1 MLKKIKI
8 SHRLKEKLKF
18 FSIVVLISLFACI
31 PYLGEGTI
39 FAHDL
44 SYHLSRIMNTAE
56 EITNGNF
63 PVFIHSNLLNGF
75 GYGNPLFYPELFLY
89 PAVVLFKL
97 GMGILFSYK
106 ILIILATI
114 VTFLTSF
121 YAANYISKDKKIS
134 WITSCL
140 YTFSLYRLVDIYVR
154 GALGEV
160 LAFMFLPILLVGLYD
175 VLYGENKKWYLIPI
189 ALFCLINSHLLSFI
203 MAVILILI
211 ICLVNIKK
219 IIKNKIILKKLA
231 VAAIVS
237 LLLSMSF
244 VVPYFEQT
252 IDYDFNVEV
261 HKNSAESLRDNAV
274 DLKDVLGDEISS
286 DGITVTKSIGILLI
300 VLPVL
305 MFFVKKDEN
314 EICYSF
320 YKMIYAIG
328 IVLLIVSTKLFPWI
342 NFECFGII
350 QFPYRLNIITTLLF
364 SFVAGYSVMKVFE
377 NKEDA
382 FKIIMILIFIISSKY
397 IADVNVNP
405 NSIDYEILMSGTLIG
420 NGEYMPL
427 GFDSSDDDVYSIYDF
442 KTKIDYKKE
451 NSKLSFD
458 YKKSDNEFK
467 VHVPLT
473 YYKGY
478 KAYVIKD
485 DVKTDDKIEVKRN
498 ELNSHLLLI
507 GDSNIEGKIVV
518 EYDMTIMQKIG
529 YVISIMTLVLFIN
542 YIIYVEKIKIKE

>member
-1 MLKKIKI
+1 MFKKIKI
-8 SHRLKEKLKF
+8 SDKLKEKIKF
-18 FSIVVLISLFACI
+18 LSIVILISLFACI
-31 PYLGEGTI
+31 PYLSEGTI

-56 EITNGNF
+56 EITIITGST
-63 PVFIHSNLLNGF
+63 SNLLNRF
-75 GYGNPLFYPELFLY
+75 GYGNSLFYPELFLY

-106 ILIILATI
+106 ILIILTTV

-121 YAANYISKDKKIS
+121 YAAKYISKDKKIS

-154 GALGEV
+154 GALG
-160 LAFMFLPILLVGLYD
+160 GLYD
-175 VLYGENKKWYLIPI
+175 VFYGENKKWYLIPI
-189 ALFCLINSHLLSFI
+189 ALFCLINSHLLTFI

-211 ICLVNIKK
+211 VCLVNIKK
-219 IIKNKIILKKLA
+219 IIKDKIILKKLS

-244 VVPYFEQT
+244 VIPYFEQT

-261 HKNSAESLRDNAV
+261 HKNSAESLRNNAV
-274 DLKDVLGDEISS
+274 DLKDVLNDEISS

-314 EICYSF
+314 EKSYSF
-320 YKMIYAIG
+320 YKMIYIIG
-328 IVLLIVSTKLFPWI
+328 IFLLIVSTKIFPWI
-342 NFECFGII
+342 KFGCFGII
-350 QFPYRLNIITTLLF
+350 QFPYRLNIIITLLF

-377 NKEDA
+377 NKEDV
-382 FKIIMILIFIISSKY
+382 FKIFMILIFIVSSKY

-405 NSIDYEILMSGTLIG
+405 NLIDYEILMSGSLIG
-420 NGEYMPL
+420 NGEYMPI

-442 KTKIDYKKE
+442 QTKIDYEKE
-451 NSKLSFD
+451 KSKLTFD

-478 KAYVIKD
+478 TAYVVKD
-485 DVKTDDKIEVKRN
+485 GIKTDDKIEVKRN

-518 EYDMTIMQKIG
+518 EYDMTLMQKAG
-529 YVISIMTLVLFIN
+529 YIISIMTLVLFIN
-542 YIIYVEKIKIKE
+542 YIIYEEKIKIKE